1 MDTFKMA
8 VRERDTSGKG
18 PARRMRVAGQVP
30 AVVYGR
36 GLETVSLTLDLPDL
50 REALRHGHNVV
61 LELRYGAGRSNKHY
75 AVIKEMQRSP
85 ARNVILH
92 VDLHEIDL
100 NMEIEAAVAVELVG
114 TARGTQ
120 DGGVLDHQHREVRVR
135 ALPTTVPESL
145 QFDVSELGIGDR
157 VTIADLVAPE
167 GVTFL
172 ADPGLVIAT
181 ILAPRVATEEELLE
195 DEAAAAAKAAA
206 VAGEAEAEAVEE

>member
-1 MDTFKMA
+1 MDTFKLA
-8 VRERDTSGKG
+8 VQERDTSGKG
-18 PARRMRVAGQVP
+18 PARRMRAAGRVP

-36 GLETVSLTLDLPDL
+36 GLETVPLALDLVDL
-50 REALRHGHNVV
+50 REALHHGNNVV
-61 LELRYGAGRSNKHY
+61 LELHYGAGRSNKHY

-85 ARNVILH
+85 ARNAILH

-100 NMEIEAAVAVELVG
+100 KTEIEAAVAVELVG
-114 TARGTQ
+114 TARGIQ

-135 ALPTTVPESL
+135 ALPTMVPDRL
-145 QFDVSELGIGDR
+145 QFDVSDLEIGEHVR
-157 VTIADLVAPE
+157 ISDLAAPE

-172 ADPGLVIAT
+172 DEPALAIAT

-206 VAGEAEAEAVEE
+206 AAGEAEAEAVEE

>member
-1 MDTFKMA
+1 MDTFKM
-8 VRERDTSGKG
+8 VVQKRDTSGKG

-30 AVVYGR
+30 AVVYGK
-36 GLETVSLTLDLPDL
+36 GLETVPLTLDLLDL
-50 REALRHGHNVV
+50 RQALHHGHNVV
-61 LELRYGAGRSNKHY
+61 LELHYGTGRSKKHY

-100 NMEIEAAVAVELVG
+100 NMEIEADVAVELVG

-135 ALPTTVPESL
+135 ALPTTVPDGL
-145 QFDVSELGIGDR
+145 QYDVSDLGIGGR

-167 GVTFL
+167 GVAFL
-172 ADPGLVIAT
+172 DDPGFVIAT
-181 ILAPRVATEEELLE
+181 VLAPRVATEAELLE
-195 DEAAAAAKAAA
+195 DEAAAAAKAAG
-206 VAGEAEAEAVEE
+206 VVGEAEAVEE